1 MNTTAFS
8 CDSYPNRLSM
18 RRLAGRLLAL
28 LAASALPFVAQA
40 AAYTDAVLAGNPVV
54 YYQFQGTGTTVTDSG
69 SAAINGTASST
80 ATQGT
85 SGPTGAG
92 FSSGNTGVTIV
103 RNTTTADSF
112 VSLSTASLRSELNG
126 ASAVSVELWINPAT
140 IVPNQ
145 GLFNIPIT
153 ASGTYAA
160 GLGID
165 LWSGNG
171 SIRLSGRSQST
182 DAFQSQIF
190 AAGIT
195 SSSWTHLVAIF
206 DYANDTLSLYVNGV
220 SVGSQNVNFG
230 SETLNI
236 AAGTGGI
243 VDTYL
248 GRNAQ
253 SGAAANSYG
262 GGIDEFALYNYALS
276 AGDVLAHYT
285 ASTIP
290 EPSTLGT
297 LIGGAAIAVAFV
309 SRRRRA

>member
-1 MNTTAFS
+1 MKTSLYVSDLIPSGTTI
-8 CDSYPNRLSM
+8 
-18 RRLAGRLLAL
+18 RRLLVLLAS
-28 LAASALPFVAQA
+28 ASLPFVAQA
-40 AAYTDAVLAGNPVV
+40 ATYTDAVLASNPVV

-80 ATQGT
+80 ATQGA
-85 SGPTGAG
+85 SGPSGAG
-92 FSSGNTGVTIV
+92 FLPNNTGVTIV

-112 VSLSTASLRSELNG
+112 VSLSSASLRTALNG
-126 ASAVSVELWINPAT
+126 AAAVSVELWINPST
-140 IVPNQ
+140 ITVNQ

-165 LWSGNG
+165 LWNANG
-171 SIRLSGRSQST
+171 DIRLSGRSQPGDT
-182 DAFQSQIF
+182 FQNQVF
-190 AAGIT
+190 NAGIT

-206 DYANDTLSLYVNGV
+206 NYANDTLTLYVNGV
-220 SVGSQNVNFG
+220 SLGSKSVNFG

-236 AAGTGGI
+236 TAGTGSV

-248 GRNAQ
+248 GRNGQ

-276 AGDVLAHYT
+276 AEDVLAHYT

-290 EPSTLGT
+290 EPSTLGA
-297 LIGGAAIAVAFV
+297 LIGGTAIAVAFV